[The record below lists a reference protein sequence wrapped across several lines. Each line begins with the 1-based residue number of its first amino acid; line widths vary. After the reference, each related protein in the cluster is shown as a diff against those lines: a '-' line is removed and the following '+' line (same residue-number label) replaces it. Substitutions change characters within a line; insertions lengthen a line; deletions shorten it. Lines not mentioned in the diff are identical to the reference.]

1 MNVGVTHPFIFIIT
15 RLNPTM
21 NPAKDQ
27 NRLIEKKSVE
37 QWKKDLL
44 EELQLDA
51 PEGEPGFTVPYLDD
65 YL

>member
-1 MNVGVTHPFIFIIT
+1 
-15 RLNPTM
+15 M

-44 EELQLDA
+44 EELQVNA
-51 PEGEPGFTVPYLDD
+51 PEGEPGGFTVPYLDD